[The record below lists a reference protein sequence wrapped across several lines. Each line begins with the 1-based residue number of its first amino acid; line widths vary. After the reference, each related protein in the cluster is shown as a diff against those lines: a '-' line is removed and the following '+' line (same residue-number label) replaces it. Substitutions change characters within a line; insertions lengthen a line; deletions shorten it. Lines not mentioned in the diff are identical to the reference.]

1 MDHQHFARR
10 VETLERAAYGAAIRS
25 AIRLSGLFRK
35 QQEGRQ
41 RVAVLRLPKDA
52 DMKEYEIAAGLLIRE
67 TPALADLMLAVP
79 KIDRRRVLDL
89 EPIFAELR
97 SGADVAIVW
106 PADHDV
112 PTSVAL
118 AADRIVDVSPVRPFH
133 LVSAAKAIH
142 GQSIGIG
149 DAGKMLAH
157 PPARVFAAFRPGR
170 PPAEI
175 LRRLE
180 ETKEPPAPEDARP
193 RLGDMIGYGDAKAW
207 ALSLAEDLRAWKAGR
222 LPWSDVDRGLLLSG
236 PPGTGKT
243 LFAGALAHC
252 CEAGLVATS
261 VGRWQSAGHL
271 GDVLAAMRRS
281 FADAVAA
288 RPCILFIDEVEGVG
302 DRARFAGR
310 EYEIYWTQV
319 VNLLLELIDGVDRLE
334 GVVVVGATNYPDRID
349 PALRR
354 AGRLD
359 RHVAIGLPDLEDR
372 RELARLYCGGALSEH
387 DLDRVASATTGFTGA
402 DFEKTGRDVRRLAR
416 KAGREVTV
424 EDVFESLPPAR
435 RIVGGER
442 RMIAIHEAAHAVV
455 GHRLGVGHLQTVAVP
470 WEVREPQSLG
480 YAFFEMDEHQLW
492 ERQGLL
498 DRIATTL
505 AGRAAEEEIIGTA
518 FDGAGAAEG
527 ADLHVA
533 SDVATMMEV
542 RLGMGEGLAFYN
554 LQTVEQRD
562 RVRQNNPEVA
572 TRVERLLRQEMER
585 SRSIVREFRSAIER
599 IAGVLVKEAVVEGE
613 DVRRILRECRR

>member
-1 MDHQHFARR
+1 M
-10 VETLERAAYGAAIRS
+10 
-25 AIRLSGLFRK
+25 
-35 QQEGRQ
+35 
-41 RVAVLRLPKDA
+41 AVLKLPKDA
-52 DMKEYEIAAGLLIRE
+52 NLKEYEIAAGLLIRE

-89 EPIFAELR
+89 EPILAELR

-118 AADRIVDVSPVRPFH
+118 AADRIVDVDPVRPFH
-133 LVSAAKAIH
+133 LVAAAKAVH
-142 GQSIGIG
+142 GQSIGME
-149 DAGKMLAH
+149 DAEKMLQH
-157 PPARVFAAFRPGR
+157 SPERVFAAFRPGR
-170 PPAEI
+170 APAEVV
-175 LRRLE
+175 RRLE
-180 ETKEPPAPEDARP
+180 ETTEPPAPEDARP
-193 RLGDMIGYGDAKAW
+193 RLDDMIGYGDAKAW
-207 ALSLAEDLRAWKAGR
+207 ALSLAEDLHAWKGGR
-222 LPWSDVDRGLLLSG
+222 LPWSEVDRGLLLSG

-243 LFAGALAHC
+243 RFAGALARC
-252 CEAGLVATS
+252 CDAGLVATS

-288 RPCILFIDEVEGVG
+288 RPCILFVDEIEAIG
-302 DRARFAGR
+302 DRARFVGG
-310 EYEIYWTQV
+310 EHEIYWTQV
-319 VNLLLELIDGVDRLE
+319 VTLLLDLVDGVERHE
-334 GVVVVGATNYPDRID
+334 GIVVVGATNHPDRID

-359 RHVAIGLPDLEDR
+359 RHVAIGLPDLDDR
-372 RELARLYCGGALSEH
+372 RELSRLYCGGTLAEH

-402 DFEKTGRDVRRLAR
+402 DFEKTGREVRRLAR
-416 KAGREVTV
+416 KRGREVTV
-424 EDVFESLPPAR
+424 EDVFEILPPAR

-442 RMIAIHEAAHAVV
+442 RMVAIHEAAHAVV

-470 WEVREPQSLG
+470 WEVREPQALG
-480 YAFFEMDEHQLW
+480 YAFFEMDGHQLW

-498 DRIATTL
+498 DRIAMTL

-542 RLGMGEGLAFYN
+542 RLGMGKGLAFYN

-572 TRVERLLRQEMER
+572 MRVERLLRQEMER
-585 SRSIVREFRSAIER
+585 SRAIVRDFRNAIEK
-599 IAGVLVKEAVVEGE
+599 IADVLVKQAVIEGE
-613 DVRRILRECRR
+613 DVRRILRESRR

>member
-1 MDHQHFARR
+1 MDHQRFARR
-10 VETLERAAYGAAIRS
+10 VATLERVAYGAAIRS
-25 AIRLSGLFRK
+25 AIRLSGFFRRGP
-35 QQEGRQ
+35 EGRQ
-41 RVAVLRLPKDA
+41 RVAVLRLPADA

-67 TPALADLMLAVP
+67 TPALADVMLAAP
-79 KIDRRRVLDL
+79 KIDRRRVADLD
-89 EPIFAELR
+89 PIFAELR
-97 SGADVAIVW
+97 SGADVVIVW
-106 PADHDV
+106 PADHDLPV
-112 PTSVAL
+112 SIAL
-118 AADRIVDVSPVRPFH
+118 AADRIVDVDPVRPFH
-133 LVSAAKAIH
+133 VVAAARAVH
-142 GQSIGIG
+142 GQSIDIE
-149 DAGKMLAH
+149 DAEKMLRH
-157 PPARVFAAFRPGR
+157 SHARVFAAFRPGR
-170 PPAEI
+170 PPAEV

-193 RLGDMIGYGDAKAW
+193 RLDDMIGYGDAKAW
-207 ALSLAEDLRAWKAGR
+207 AVSLTEDLRAWKAGR

-243 LFAGALAHC
+243 RFAGALARC
-252 CEAGLVATS
+252 CDAGLVATS

-288 RPCILFIDEVEGVG
+288 KPCILFVDEIEAIG
-302 DRARFAGR
+302 DRARFVGG
-310 EYEIYWTQV
+310 EHEIYWTQV
-319 VNLLLELIDGVDRLE
+319 VTLLLELIDGTERHE
-334 GVVVVGATNYPDRID
+334 GVVVVGATNHPDRID

-359 RHVAIGLPDLEDR
+359 RHVAISLPGLDDR
-372 RELARLYCGGALSEH
+372 RELARYYCGGVLTEH
-387 DLDRVASATTGFTGA
+387 DLNRVAAATSGFTGA
-402 DFEKTGRDVRRLAR
+402 DFERVGRDVRRLAR
-416 KAGREVTV
+416 RSGRDVTV

-442 RMIAIHEAAHAVV
+442 RMVAIHEAAHAVV

-470 WEVREPQSLG
+470 WEVREPQALG
-480 YAFFEMDEHQLW
+480 YAFFEMDKHQLW

-498 DRIATTL
+498 DRIAMTL

-533 SDVATMMEV
+533 SDVATMIEV

-554 LQTVEQRD
+554 LQTVEERD
-562 RVRQNNPEVA
+562 RVRQNNPQVA
-572 TRVERLLRQEMER
+572 ARVERLLQQEMDR
-585 SRSIVREFRSAIER
+585 SRAIVRDYRHAIEK
-599 IAGVLVKEAVVEGE
+599 IADILVRQAVVEGE
-613 DVRRILRECRR
+613 EVRRILRENKP